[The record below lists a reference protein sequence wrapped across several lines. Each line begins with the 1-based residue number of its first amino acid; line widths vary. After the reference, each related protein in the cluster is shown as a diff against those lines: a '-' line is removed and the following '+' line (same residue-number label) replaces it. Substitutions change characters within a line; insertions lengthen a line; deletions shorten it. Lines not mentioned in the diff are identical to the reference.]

1 MNRTGRRL
9 LACITALS
17 LLAAAC
23 GGDDDTAA
31 EEADDTTAD
40 ETVADET
47 GDTEDTTEE
56 EPEDTA
62 PDESEE
68 LPSAVAG
75 LSILA
80 PAPALTLAAT
90 GFQDSVAECDT
101 VAIEVVERNA
111 EGDIPSLT
119 SIVEGFLQD
128 GVDLIATVT
137 TPAAQA
143 AFQVVGGAGGTTPVV
158 YSVVTDPFEA
168 GLAEDASTH
177 ESWITG
183 SQSLPPFDQVVDAA
197 TEIVPDLS
205 VLGVVYNP
213 SESNSQTVVDALQ
226 AIADERGLTLE
237 VSPVADSSE
246 VAQASEALV
255 GRGIDAFVVPT
266 DTTVVTGMAAM
277 AQVADDND
285 LLVIGTDANMA
296 VDGAAIGL
304 GTDYYGSGFRAGG
317 IACRVLSGEA
327 TPADFDVINI
337 ESLGIAVN
345 EAAAEAQGV
354 TIPQYLLD
362 LAEIVG

>member
-1 MNRTGRRL
+1 MNRARIKL
-9 LACITALS
+9 TAGAAVLS
-17 LLAAAC
+17 LLVAAC
-23 GGDDDTAA
+23 GDDGETADEEPAETTA
-31 EEADDTTAD
+31 EEAVETTAEEAPETTAD
-40 ETVADET
+40 EA
-47 GDTEDTTEE
+47 
-56 EPEDTA
+56 
-62 PDESEE
+62 EE

-80 PAPALTLAAT
+80 PAPALELAAT
-90 GFQDSVAECDT
+90 GFKETVAGCES

-119 SIVEGFLQD
+119 SIAEGFLQD

-143 AFQVVGGAGGTTPVV
+143 AYQVVGNAGGDTPVV
-158 YSVVTDPFEA
+158 FSVVTDPFEA

-177 ESWITG
+177 DPWITG
-183 SQSLPPFDQVVDAA
+183 SQSLPPFAEVVDAA
-197 TEIVPDLS
+197 QEIVPDLE

-237 VSPVADSSE
+237 VAPVADSSE

-266 DTTVVTGMAAM
+266 DTTVVSGMAAM

-285 LLVIGTDANMA
+285 LLVIGTDANQA
-296 VDGAAIGL
+296 IDGAAIGL
-304 GTDYYGSGFRAGG
+304 GTDYHGSGVRAGE
-317 IACRVLSGEA
+317 IACSVLGGEA
-327 TPADFDVINI
+327 TPADFDIVNI

-354 TIPQYLLD
+354 TIPQGLLD
-362 LAEIVG
+362 QAEVVG